1 MNKLERLLNLTAAL
15 LGADRPL
22 TADNLRQRVGG
33 YPEAK
38 AAAHRTFERDKDD
51 LRSMGLPLRVES
63 VPGTDPPIDGYRIHR
78 ADYTGSELRFEPDEL
93 AALHL
98 ATNLIRLDGDDSALA
113 KLGGI
118 GQGVVDEVGTVPFN
132 DTLATLIGAATERK
146 AVAFRYR
153 DTDRVVEPWRLS
165 FSRGH
170 WYLAGWDRL
179 RQGERLYRV
188 DRLQG
193 PVSPAGTAEQ
203 EVGTVSDPLDLR
215 GWELG
220 DNEPIE
226 ARVRIDADQAAW
238 ARHILGE
245 VEDEPDGGVVAT
257 LEVRNIEAFRSFVL
271 SFLDHAEV
279 LEPEELRADLVDW
292 LEALI

>member
-15 LGADRPL
+15 LAADRPL
-22 TADNLRQRVGG
+22 TAGELRERIGG

-38 AAAHRTFERDKDD
+38 TAYHRAFERDKDD
-51 LRSMGLPLRVES
+51 LRAMGLPLRVES
-63 VPGTDPPIDGYRIHR
+63 VPGVDPPVDGYRIR
-78 ADYTGSELRFEPDEL
+78 RSDYAGTELRFEPDEL

-98 ATNLIRLDGDDSALA
+98 ATNLIRLDGDDTALR
-113 KLGGI
+113 KLGRTGSPA
-118 GQGVVDEVGTVPFN
+118 VDEVGIVPFD
-132 DTLATLIGAATERK
+132 DTLATLIGAAAERRS
-146 AVAFRYR
+146 VSFRYG

-170 WYLAGWDRL
+170 WYLAGFDRV
-179 RQGERLYRV
+179 RSGERLYRV

-193 PVSPAGTAEQ
+193 SVEPAGPAERP
-203 EVGTVSDPLDLR
+203 VGVVSDPLDLR

-220 DNEPIE
+220 DGEPVR
-226 ARVRIDADQAAW
+226 AKVRIDADQAAW

-245 VEDEPDGGVVAT
+245 VEGEPGGAVVAT
-257 LEVRNIEAFRSFVL
+257 LEVRNTAAFRSFVL

-279 LEPEELRADLVDW
+279 LEPESLRTDIIEW
-292 LEALI
+292 LEALT